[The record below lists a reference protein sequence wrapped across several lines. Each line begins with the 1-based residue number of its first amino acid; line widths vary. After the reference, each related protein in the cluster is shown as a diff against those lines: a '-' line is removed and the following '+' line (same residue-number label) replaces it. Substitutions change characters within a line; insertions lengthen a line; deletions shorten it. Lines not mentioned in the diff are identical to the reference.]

1 MPFGLTNAPATFMK
15 LMNNVLRPYL
25 GKFVVVFLDDILIY
39 SRTREEHLEHLRKVF
54 QLLRENSLY
63 AKESKC
69 EFFAEEVKYLGHII
83 SRDGIRMDREKVQ
96 AILEWLEPKNLEEL
110 QIFLGMSG
118 FYRRF
123 IRDYAKIAVPMT
135 NQLKGKGKT
144 FEWGEDQ
151 KKSMQKLKV
160 AIATAP
166 ILYIVDP
173 NKPFVVE
180 TDASN
185 FAVGAVLTQEG
196 RPIAF
201 ESKKLD
207 HAQQNYSVY
216 ERQLY
221 AIVHALKKWKHYL
234 YGAKVMIVFD
244 HESIKWLSNQTELKG
259 RKAR

>member
-1 MPFGLTNAPATFMK
+1 
-15 LMNNVLRPYL
+15 
-25 GKFVVVFLDDILIY
+25 
-39 SRTREEHLEHLRKVF
+39 
-54 QLLRENSLY
+54 
-63 AKESKC
+63 
-69 EFFAEEVKYLGHII
+69 
-83 SRDGIRMDREKVQ
+83 
-96 AILEWLEPKNLEEL
+96 
-110 QIFLGMSG
+110 
-118 FYRRF
+118 
-123 IRDYAKIAVPMT
+123 MT

-160 AIATAP
+160 AIATTP

-207 HAQQNYSVY
+207 HTQQNYSVY
-216 ERQLY
+216 
-221 AIVHALKKWKHYL
+221 
-234 YGAKVMIVFD
+234 
-244 HESIKWLSNQTELKG
+244 
-259 RKAR
+259 

>member
-1 MPFGLTNAPATFMK
+1 
-15 LMNNVLRPYL
+15 
-25 GKFVVVFLDDILIY
+25 
-39 SRTREEHLEHLRKVF
+39 
-54 QLLRENSLY
+54 
-63 AKESKC
+63 
-69 EFFAEEVKYLGHII
+69 
-83 SRDGIRMDREKVQ
+83 
-96 AILEWLEPKNLEEL
+96 
-110 QIFLGMSG
+110 MSG
-118 FYRRF
+118 FYCRF
-123 IRDYAKIAVPMT
+123 IREYAKIAVPMT

-185 FAVGAVLTQEG
+185 FAIGAVLTQEG

-216 ERQLY
+216 ERELY

-244 HESIKWLSNQTELKG
+244 RESIKWLSNQTELKG
-259 RKAR
+259 RKARWAELLQEFDFELRYCKGKYNVVADSLSRMPMINELSFT